1 MYARLA
7 PPVNTGA
14 LQRLQRAHATI
25 RATLQQVT
33 STLNDGS
40 PYLSD
45 DGVRMQQEAR
55 QLCVVLA
62 RQLRAHIRHEE
73 RLATRCSLVLG
84 RMGPEELA
92 RLALEHH
99 VDQERLRIINQSLAY
114 EGNGRLTYV
123 GPLLISLIAGL
134 QRQMVAQEIDLF
146 PFLER
151 VLVAVDRRSNEAT
164 RMEGSYDVEPEGAWK
179 PSVAC
184 RASAVSVVNAP

>member
-7 PPVNTGA
+7 PPVNTVA
-14 LQRLQRAHATI
+14 LRQLQRAHATI

-33 STLNDGS
+33 STLSGGS

-45 DGVRMQQEAR
+45 DGVRIQQEAR

-62 RQLRAHIRHEE
+62 RQLRAHMRHEE
-73 RLATRCSLVLG
+73 QLATRCSLALG

-134 QRQMVAQEIDLF
+134 QRQMAAQEVDLF

-151 VLVAVDRRSNEAT
+151 VLAVDRHSNEAT